1 MAPTT
6 DAKTLRP
13 WAPKSSVGGDYRGEG
28 RKQKRRVRY
37 ETKTGDREQVKA
49 EGRADTE
56 PNQQ

>member
-6 DAKTLRP
+6 DAKILRL

-49 EGRADTE
+49 EGRAET
-56 PNQQ
+56 